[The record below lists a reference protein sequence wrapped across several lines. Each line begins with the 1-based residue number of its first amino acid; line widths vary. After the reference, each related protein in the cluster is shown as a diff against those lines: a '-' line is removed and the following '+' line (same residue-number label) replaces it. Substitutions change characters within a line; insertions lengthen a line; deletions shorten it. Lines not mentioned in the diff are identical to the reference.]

1 MNKYLVLRFV
11 SSVMT
16 RRKCRLTIGG
26 VIFAIGL
33 SCFTGSSFAQ
43 SAGQPSDQEAQ
54 ATDNTT
60 RNTTINSANFDT
72 CGARCGLAQGMA
84 DDSVG
89 DTDAATLSAA
99 MDWSNFGYLGS
110 GFRSS
115 TAMHYSGL
123 IVEVHDSTNP
133 VFYSTG
139 SWYHIGKVNASGTK
153 VNWGPS
159 RHLTCCFAMYPSVA
173 ITNEGY
179 VIFSYSIS
187 KTKQDSRLRIMVGT
201 LDVNGGV
208 DQTIQWKTDSLPL
221 DSGFHNTLAVN
232 ASGVIAEA
240 HESGSGGKGIYYRLG
255 HLKDPAN
262 GDFNVVW
269 DTGDYGQKYGDG
281 INPHISINDSG
292 EVVEVHQAS
301 ANDPKLHYIRGK
313 LKANSIEFNNSQPR
327 YNDNGQRPAVA
338 LLNDGY
344 LVEVHDNG
352 DSVYYRT
359 GQLDAKDAS
368 KIDWSETQ
376 PIPKGKGFESNSVSS
391 NGYYAVATAYD
402 DSYSS
407 LYYSVSVA
415 P

>member
-1 MNKYLVLRFV
+1 
-11 SSVMT
+11 
-16 RRKCRLTIGG
+16 
-26 VIFAIGL
+26 
-33 SCFTGSSFAQ
+33 
-43 SAGQPSDQEAQ
+43 
-54 ATDNTT
+54 
-60 RNTTINSANFDT
+60 
-72 CGARCGLAQGMA
+72 
-84 DDSVG
+84 
-89 DTDAATLSAA
+89 
-99 MDWSNFGYLGS
+99 
-110 GFRSS
+110 
-115 TAMHYSGL
+115 MHYSGL

-327 YNDNGQRPAVA
+327 YNNNGQRPAVA

>member
-1 MNKYLVLRFV
+1 
-11 SSVMT
+11 
-16 RRKCRLTIGG
+16 
-26 VIFAIGL
+26 
-33 SCFTGSSFAQ
+33 
-43 SAGQPSDQEAQ
+43 
-54 ATDNTT
+54 
-60 RNTTINSANFDT
+60 
-72 CGARCGLAQGMA
+72 
-84 DDSVG
+84 
-89 DTDAATLSAA
+89 
-99 MDWSNFGYLGS
+99 
-110 GFRSS
+110 
-115 TAMHYSGL
+115 
-123 IVEVHDSTNP
+123 
-133 VFYSTG
+133 
-139 SWYHIGKVNASGTK
+139 
-153 VNWGPS
+153 
-159 RHLTCCFAMYPSVA
+159 
-173 ITNEGY
+173 
-179 VIFSYSIS
+179 
-187 KTKQDSRLRIMVGT
+187 
-201 LDVNGGV
+201 VNGGV

-240 HESGSGGKGIYYRLG
+240 HESGNGGKGIYYRLG

-327 YNDNGQRPAVA
+327 YNNNGQRPAVA